1 MGTGPEECGKELDR
15 SMKELLLDGSG
26 WNTADD
32 VYDAFFSAVG
42 APIWHGGNFNAL
54 NDSIASGRINAIE
67 LPYRIVITNH
77 DLISGK
83 AMGMAAAFTDLILEI
98 AARGCFVEIELR
110 DSHGIVIPAVHSR
123 LKT

>member
-1 MGTGPEECGKELDR
+1 
-15 SMKELLLDGSG
+15 MKELLLDGSS
-26 WNTADD
+26 WKTADD

-42 APIWHGGNFNAL
+42 APVWHGRNFDAL
-54 NDSIASGRINAIE
+54 NDSIVTGSINAIE
-67 LPYRIVITNH
+67 VPYRVVITNF

-98 AARGCFVEIELR
+98 AARGCLVEIELR